1 MQHASPWPCQQQLQQ
16 QRRARMEAA
25 QTRPRAH
32 ARKRKQTRNCAT
44 CATHAL
50 HACKRPAQTR
60 ASEKCSE
67 VVAARAQHATARHR
81 QRGVRCGAGRSGRAL
96 TVRAPLCRC
105 CRTGDAST
113 GMARV
118 VRSDPAPGRARG
130 RGQRTCAGGGARR
143 RTSGVPL
150 ESAQLVRI
158 PISGMFGG
166 QQVACP
172 PLCKDKGVIEA
183 CAGVRIPVWRSMPA
197 PQGQPSAHRCTG
209 MRQPAPA
216 SAQSG
221 GPSSRASSAG
231 DALRGLPPRPPTLPA
246 LRGSSERALSMLMRS
261 LPLPLLLEPARP
273 RPRLRP
279 QTRRAR
285 L

>member
-1 MQHASPWPCQQQLQQ
+1 MQTAGADARLREVLGHAQLGV
-16 QRRARMEAA
+16 AGV
-25 QTRPRAH
+25 AH
-32 ARKRKQTRNCAT
+32 AAV
-44 CATHAL
+44 AA
-50 HACKRPAQTR
+50 R
-60 ASEKCSE
+60 AE